1 MMKINSLYS
10 WAIASCLALGTLT
23 ACNEAEPSLVG
34 GGELGTENSGIPGL
48 SDDLLVVYAHHGTTE
63 LEVNQWTDRYSFGLF
78 LTKDSIGNPYENDDD
93 LYSNIRCTYTKE
105 GWKLD
110 PERIPLSERPAVIY
124 AYAPYREDLDPY
136 AMPVEC
142 ESGTYYMYGT
152 HVEPQTSV
160 RKGSMVARLL
170 LKQTQALL
178 DFKMRKRE
186 WRGELVLEKV
196 YIRKKKQ
203 TEQADETPSDS
214 RSANESNALPIAGT
228 VNIMTGR
235 MTITE
240 YGQYASPDMQQ
251 TVKTEYVNSARVV
264 MPVIPRKIDKNEVE
278 LVFVVN
284 GMEKSITLPENIN
297 WNAGKRNV
305 INLTFTG
312 EGIEIETSIKPWT
325 DVEEDL
331 IMNA

>member
-10 WAIASCLALGTLT
+10 WAIAGCLALSTLT
-23 ACNEAEPSLVG
+23 ACNEAEHSLVG
-34 GGELGTENSGIPGL
+34 GGELGSENNDIPGL
-48 SDDLLVVYAHHGTTE
+48 SKELLVVYAHHGTTE
-63 LEVNQWTDRYSFGLF
+63 LEVNQWKDRYSFGLY

-93 LYSNIRCTYTKE
+93 LYSNIRCTYSKE

-110 PERIPLSERPAVIY
+110 PEKVYLSERPAVIY
-124 AYAPYREDLDPY
+124 AYAPYREEMDPY

-170 LKQTQALL
+170 LKQSQALL
-178 DFKMRKRE
+178 DFKMRKRD
-186 WRGELVLEKV
+186 WRGELKLEKV
-196 YIRKKKQ
+196 YIRKKQ
-203 TEQADETPSDS
+203 NVDAQQATS
-214 RSANESNALPIAGT
+214 RVANEDNALAIAGT
-228 VNIMTGR
+228 VNIMTGK

-240 YGQYASPDMQQ
+240 YGEYASKDMEQIV
-251 TVKTEYVNSARVV
+251 TTDFGSSARVV
-264 MPVIPRKIDKNEVE
+264 MPVIPRKIAKDDVE

-297 WNAGKRNV
+297 WTAGKRNV

-312 EGIEIETSIKPWT
+312 EGIEIETSIKPWI
-325 DVEEDL
+325 DIEEDIIL
-331 IMNA
+331 NA